1 MDRQVAE
8 TVNAMIN
15 AILAKMSEFVAYS
28 DLNSGEENIRRQRKH
43 AIGSCIAT
51 LDLEILEPIYREFPD
66 LKPEYL
72 NQVARMSEATPGVLV
87 HGAEPRISRYSS
99 RLRLLFPWCT
109 CAKRLGGGSL
119 DADGLAVRNGNTTP
133 LRSKA
138 RVRRSAP
145 VWRPD

>member
-72 NQVARMSEATPGVLV
+72 KG
-87 HGAEPRISRYSS
+87 
-99 RLRLLFPWCT
+99 
-109 CAKRLGGGSL
+109 
-119 DADGLAVRNGNTTP
+119 
-133 LRSKA
+133 
-138 RVRRSAP
+138 
-145 VWRPD
+145 